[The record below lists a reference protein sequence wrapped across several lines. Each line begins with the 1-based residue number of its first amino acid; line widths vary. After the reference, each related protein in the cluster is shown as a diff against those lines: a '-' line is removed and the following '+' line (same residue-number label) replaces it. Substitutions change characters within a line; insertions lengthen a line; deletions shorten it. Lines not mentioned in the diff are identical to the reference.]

1 MFMMH
6 TSLAFAHFVA
16 GSDDLAWPLAEKAC
30 HEQPHYVAAIRVAAA
45 CNAAAGRRTE
55 ARRHVE
61 RALRLDPNLCI
72 SNLKDRVST
81 LRPDVLAKF
90 VAALRKA
97 GHHAFDVLTKPG
109 SFAYKFGLR
118 VRSGPPPTDRCASI
132 TQ

>member
-16 GSDDLAWPLAEKAC
+16 GSHDLAWPLAEKAC

-45 CNAAAGRRTE
+45 CNAAAGRRAE

-61 RALRLDPNLCI
+61 RALRLDPNLRI

-90 VAALRKA
+90 GAALRKA
-97 GHHAFDVLTKPG
+97 GLPE
-109 SFAYKFGLR
+109 
-118 VRSGPPPTDRCASI
+118 
-132 TQ
+132 